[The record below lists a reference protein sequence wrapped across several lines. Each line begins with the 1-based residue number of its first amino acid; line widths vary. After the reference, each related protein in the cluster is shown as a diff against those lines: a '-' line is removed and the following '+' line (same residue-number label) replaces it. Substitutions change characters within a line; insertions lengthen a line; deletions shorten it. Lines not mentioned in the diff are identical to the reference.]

1 MLGGLFILRLKQS
14 TLKKKLQGPIDEL
27 LEAKMFCLNVSCNVP
42 RLTAKR

>member
-14 TLKKKLQGPIDEL
+14 TLKKSQGPSDEL
-27 LEAKMFCLNVSCNVP
+27 LEAKMFCLNVSCNEP